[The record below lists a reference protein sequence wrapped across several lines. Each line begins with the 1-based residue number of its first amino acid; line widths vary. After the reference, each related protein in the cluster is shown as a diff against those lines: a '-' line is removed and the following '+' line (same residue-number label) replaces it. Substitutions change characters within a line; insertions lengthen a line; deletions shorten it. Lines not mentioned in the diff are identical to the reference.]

1 MTTFA
6 LILSVLTITGERF
19 EAVIDYNLTVSDCT
33 ELRRQWDAT
42 LEGQTSAYVVCTA
55 SKES

>member
-19 EAVIDYNLTVSDCT
+19 DAVIDYNLSVSDCT
-33 ELRRQWDAT
+33 ELRRQWEST
-42 LEGQTSAYVVCTA
+42 LEGQPMAYVVCTA